1 MKNVL
6 KNIVKSIASV
16 CLILEIVATVYLGI
30 YNFAVNKAIA
40 NNNNELVQNVTEYGK
55 SVKNNF
61 FNSESEEENN
71 KQIGILATFVPMYAR
86 FESIAM
92 ILMASIIIGSIIG
105 IAKSIDENS
114 RKKVVITYV
123 LMYFVILAL
132 IGLYE
137 ILTYGKVDFGNLFGI
152 AIETLV
158 VYTVVFVLT
167 VLKKKIDN
175 NKKVKIM
182 NKELQ

>member
-6 KNIVKSIASV
+6 KNMVKSIASV

-40 NNNNELVQNVTEYGK
+40 NNDNEIVQNVTEYGK

-71 KQIGILATFVPMYAR
+71 KKIGIFATFVPMYAR

-114 RKKVVITYV
+114 RKKVIITYV
-123 LMYFVILAL
+123 LMYFVVLAL

-137 ILTYGKVDFGNLFGI
+137 ILTYGRVDFENLLGI

-167 VLKKKIDN
+167 ILKKKFDN
-175 NKKVKIM
+175 NKRVKIM
-182 NKELQ
+182 NKEL

>member
-6 KNIVKSIASV
+6 KNMIKSIASV
-16 CLILEIVATVYLGI
+16 CLILEIVATVYLGA
-30 YNFAVNKAIA
+30 YNFAVNKAIT
-40 NNNNELVQNVTEYGK
+40 NNDNEMVQYVTEYGK
-55 SVKNNF
+55 SVKNNY

-71 KQIGILATFVPMYAR
+71 KKIGIVATLVPMYAR
-86 FESIAM
+86 FESITI
-92 ILMASIIIGSIIG
+92 ILMASIIIGSVIG

-114 RKKVVITYV
+114 RKKVIITYAF
-123 LMYFVILAL
+123 MYFSILVL

-137 ILTYGKVDFGNLFGI
+137 ILTYGRVDFGNLFGI
-152 AIETLV
+152 AIGTLV

-167 VLKKKIDN
+167 ILKKKFDN
-175 NKKVKIM
+175 NKRVKIM

>member
-6 KNIVKSIASV
+6 KNMVKSIAGV

-61 FNSESEEENN
+61 FSSESEEENN

-114 RKKVVITYV
+114 RKKVIITYV

-137 ILTYGKVDFGNLFGI
+137 ILTYGRVDFGNLFGI

-167 VLKKKIDN
+167 ILKKRIDN

>member
-6 KNIVKSIASV
+6 KNMVKSIASV

-30 YNFAVNKAIA
+30 YNFTVTKAIA
-40 NNNNELVQNVTEYGK
+40 NNDNEIVQNVTEYGR

-71 KQIGILATFVPMYAR
+71 KQIGILATCVPMYAR
-86 FESIAM
+86 FESIAI

-114 RKKVVITYV
+114 RKKVIITYV
-123 LMYFVILAL
+123 LMYFVVLAL

-137 ILTYGKVDFGNLFGI
+137 ILTYGRVDLGNLFGI
-152 AIETLV
+152 AIETLA
-158 VYTVVFVLT
+158 VYTLVFVLT
-167 VLKKKIDN
+167 ILKKKIDN
-175 NKKVKIM
+175 NKRVKIM

>member
-6 KNIVKSIASV
+6 KNMVKSIASV
-16 CLILEIVATVYLGI
+16 CLILEIVATVYFGI
-30 YNFAVNKAIA
+30 YNFAVNKSIA
-40 NNNNELVQNVTEYGK
+40 NNDNEIVQNVTEYGK
-55 SVKNNF
+55 SVKNEF

-71 KQIGILATFVPMYAR
+71 KQIGILATFVPMYVR

-114 RKKVVITYV
+114 RKKVIITYV
-123 LMYFVILAL
+123 LMYFVVVAL

-137 ILTYGKVDFGNLFGI
+137 ILTYGIVDFENLFGI

-167 VLKKKIDN
+167 ILKKKIDN
-175 NKKVKIM
+175 NKRVKIM